1 MQYVCH
7 LHCMLLIRNW
17 KDYGYEGT
25 CVNSKRRN
33 ERIWR
38 WFRVELRL
46 LFFFLLFT
54 LTSSMF
60 PAILGY
66 NHGRERGSH
75 LFFFRKLVWMQ
86 WKHVFATIWVVILN
100 IMQNKQIYFQNLSR
114 FFLFVLFLLFS
125 KLAHSF
131 FLLRS
136 FLVARCSPDFV
147 PGCHATSYALSLF
160 QSFCHSSVFS
170 FLLPSFTWKSL
181 WRLFGYVLSL
191 CLSSQLSN
199 SSLWVKTFL
208 SSLVFFLSLHC
219 FLNQEKRKKN
229 RWWKNKVWDWQAAQ
243 QGSSFN
249 EVSVKFKIKFVDCR
263 SH

>member
-1 MQYVCH
+1 MKT
-7 LHCMLLIRNW
+7 CM
-17 KDYGYEGT
+17 
-25 CVNSKRRN
+25 
-33 ERIWR
+33 
-38 WFRVELRL
+38 
-46 LFFFLLFT
+46 
-54 LTSSMF
+54 
-60 PAILGY
+60 
-66 NHGRERGSH
+66 
-75 LFFFRKLVWMQ
+75 
-86 WKHVFATIWVVILN
+86 KHATVWVVILN

-114 FFLFVLFLLFS
+114 VFLFVLFLLFC
-125 KLAHSF
+125 KLAHSL
-131 FLLRS
+131 FLLCS

-160 QSFCHSSVFS
+160 QSFCYSSVFS

-208 SSLVFFLSLHC
+208 FSLVFFLSLHC
-219 FLNQEKRKKN
+219 FLNQKKRKKKTDDEK
-229 RWWKNKVWDWQAAQ
+229 KNYETDTEAAQ

-249 EVSVKFKIKFVDCR
+249 EVSVKFRIKFVDCR